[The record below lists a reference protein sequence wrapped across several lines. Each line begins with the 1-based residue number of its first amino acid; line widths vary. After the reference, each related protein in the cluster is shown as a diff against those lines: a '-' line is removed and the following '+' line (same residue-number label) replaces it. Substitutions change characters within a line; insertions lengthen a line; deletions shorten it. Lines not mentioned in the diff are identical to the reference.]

1 MDVFFVI
8 FMMAA
13 IVALTFAL
21 TFYANKRYIESMK
34 RLAIDLGYLFTQGP
48 SPLLG
53 ARGSDAPDINA
64 YASPSDYSAPSA
76 TPEEPSFM
84 KRVGLLLAPWRI
96 KGHDADEEVLIYT
109 VSRGSGK
116 SRTTYTVTEMSLH
129 PKVGGFALSKE
140 GFFSKMGK
148 TLLGLQ
154 DIQLG
159 DEEFDRKVMVKG
171 TNPEAVKQAL
181 SSESLRRSIINAF
194 DAYPGMSITDAKI
207 AYERAGSLTKVDYFR
222 PLIAAMGEIAKAIR
236 Y

>member
-1 MDVFFVI
+1 MDMFFAFFMVAAVI
-8 FMMAA
+8 VLA
-13 IVALTFAL
+13 FAL
-21 TFYANKRYIESMK
+21 TFFANKRYIESMK

-48 SPLLG
+48 SPFPG
-53 ARGSDAPDINA
+53 ARGADAPDINA
-64 YASPSDYSAPSA
+64 SSAYAAPSSA
-76 TPEEPSFM
+76 PEEPTFM

-109 VSRGSGK
+109 VTRGSGK

-140 GFFSKMGK
+140 GFFSKVGK
-148 TLLGLQ
+148 TLFGLQ

-171 TNPEAVKQAL
+171 KDPEAVKLAL
-181 SSESLRRSIINAF
+181 SSETLRRSIIDAF

-207 AYERAGSLTKVDYFR
+207 VYERQGSLTKVDYFR

-236 Y
+236 Q